1 VGNAGQT
8 ESRSRRLSLAIKRFI
23 DPQAEFLYVSADQVM
38 EVAKREGGIRF
49 DVSDVTIG
57 DNGPERTFD
66 AVLKKYNL
74 TKPALKRLAL
84 IVRGTD
90 TTAKDLTPQSQ
101 SLEAIAEGFRFV
113 YQNDH
118 ELLEREL
125 SVYDAL
131 YAYCQQT
138 SGCPMAVNIVGRMT

>member
-84 IVRGTD
+84 IVRGAD
-90 TTAKDLTPQSQ
+90 NS
-101 SLEAIAEGFRFV
+101 EGFDAAVTEPGGNCGRV
-113 YQNDH
+113 PI
-118 ELLEREL
+118 RL
-125 SVYDAL
+125 SE
-131 YAYCQQT
+131 
-138 SGCPMAVNIVGRMT
+138 